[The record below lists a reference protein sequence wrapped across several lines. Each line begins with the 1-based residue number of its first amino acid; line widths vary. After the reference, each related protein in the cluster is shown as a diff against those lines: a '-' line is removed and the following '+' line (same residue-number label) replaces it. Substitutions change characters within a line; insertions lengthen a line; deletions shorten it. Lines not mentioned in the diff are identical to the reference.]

1 MIDEVRMTFN
11 GNWYL
16 IIMGIAVLAG
26 LICCKGRRKTFFVP
40 AVIISAVILNPLMYQ
55 FWNKFS
61 AYGYW
66 RLLWILPVVPA
77 CAMIPAYV
85 VEKVKSNAIR
95 MAAVGIAI
103 AVFVLSG
110 SIVLGLRNTSFTQA
124 VNPDKLPDS
133 VVKVG
138 EALLEMD
145 EQPHVVTDS
154 SLSQYL
160 RQYSGKIHSMYSRDV
175 VFEGANSPQAKETY
189 DNLAASEGSMDVVA
203 RNMMT
208 YGYQYLVTNNSDDAR
223 KAKIEAAG
231 FSFVRQVNGY
241 GIYRIDNSA
250 MER

>member
-1 MIDEVRMTFN
+1 MIEEVSMTFN

-26 LICCKGRRKTFFVP
+26 LICCKGKRKLFFVP
-40 AVIISAVILNPLMYQ
+40 AVIISAVILNPLMYE

-77 CAMIPAYV
+77 CAMIPAYAVEWTKNNV
-85 VEKVKSNAIR
+85 VRIV
-95 MAAVGIAI
+95 AVGIAV
-103 AVFVLSG
+103 AVFVFGG
-110 SIVLGLRNTSFTQA
+110 SIVFSLWNTHFAEAT
-124 VNPDKLPDS
+124 NPDKLPDS

-138 EALLEMD
+138 EALLEIN
-145 EQPHVVTDS
+145 EQPYVVTDS

-189 DNLAASEGSMDVVA
+189 ENLASSQGDMDIVA
-203 RNMMT
+203 RNMMS
-208 YGYQYLVTNNSDDAR
+208 YGYQYLVTNNSDEAR

-241 GIYRIDNSA
+241 GIYRIEDTV
-250 MER
+250 MD